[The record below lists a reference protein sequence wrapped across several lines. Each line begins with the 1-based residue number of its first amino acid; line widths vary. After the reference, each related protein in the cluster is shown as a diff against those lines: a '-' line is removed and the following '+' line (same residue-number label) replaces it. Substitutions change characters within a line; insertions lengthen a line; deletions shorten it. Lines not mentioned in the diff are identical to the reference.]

1 MNNGIET
8 LSLRVCD
15 TRVGVCSHNTDATAL
30 LVANYSEMRVDP
42 EPADIEY
49 TIGKDSICN
58 SFFIATKGGN
68 SFKAEQDGEFLYLFD
83 RELTIELQKLRPDL
97 YFVHGAALEYE
108 GKVCLFVGPSKSGKS
123 VTTWALLNEGFRYL
137 SDELAPV
144 DPKTLDV
151 YPYPRALWLRRRSP
165 GPQLPLSHVQ
175 TSWMVYV
182 PTKTFSGAVGEKPI
196 PLGAIFF
203 VRHIPEASRPSSRAV
218 GKAEAAARIL
228 ASTLNP
234 GAHPEDGLATA
245 VDVAR
250 RTPCFEIL
258 TAALPE
264 TCSLIKDT
272 LTACA

>member
-15 TRVGVCSHNTDATAL
+15 ARVGVCSHNTDATAL
-30 LVANYSEMRVDP
+30 LVANYRQMRVDP

-58 SFFIATKGGN
+58 SFFIATKGRN
-68 SFKAEQDGEFLYLFD
+68 SFKAEQEGEFLYLFD

-108 GKVCLFVGPSKSGKS
+108 GKVCLLVGPSKSGKS

-165 GPQLPLSHVQ
+165 GPQLPSSHVQ
-175 TSWMVYV
+175 TSLDGIC
-182 PTKTFSGAVGEKPI
+182 PDKS
-196 PLGAIFF
+196 IF
-203 VRHIPEASRPSSRAV
+203 
-218 GKAEAAARIL
+218 
-228 ASTLNP
+228 
-234 GAHPEDGLATA
+234 
-245 VDVAR
+245 
-250 RTPCFEIL
+250 
-258 TAALPE
+258 
-264 TCSLIKDT
+264 
-272 LTACA
+272 